1 MSIRKPTVFQ
11 RAARVIATGV
21 LATTLFSSQLTA
33 APLSAATLPLVASQV
48 GISQPSETTITQ
60 HSITL
65 PGGVTRVNIVPVS
78 EGSSQME
85 LGNLKIDFV
94 VSKNLLPKEL
104 ASVPDILSADSI
116 EIDIRHAAL
125 LSVHEVFSSR
135 TTFDLK
141 NAPDLVANQVLQQMQ
156 KHLNAGYGGQSPYLI
171 QKIDL
176 EDACLIKFGMPSAS
190 CTTPFV
196 STFKSPSLN
205 TSSQDNTVAMVRRNK
220 M

>member
-21 LATTLFSSQLTA
+21 LATSLFSSQLIA
-33 APLSAATLPLVASQV
+33 APLSPATLPLVASQAAINQS
-48 GISQPSETTITQ
+48 ISQQ
-60 HSITL
+60 SITL
-65 PGGVTRVNIVPVS
+65 PGGVTRVNIIPVS

-85 LGNLKIDFV
+85 LGNLKIDFT
-94 VSKNLLPKEL
+94 VSPHLLPKEL
-104 ASVPDILSADSI
+104 ASVPDILSADSV

-125 LSVHEVFSSR
+125 LSVHEVFSSH

-141 NAPDLVANQVLQQMQ
+141 NEPNLVANQILEQMQ
-156 KHLNAGYGGQSPYLI
+156 KHLNAGYGGQSPYVI

-196 STFKSPSLN
+196 STFKTQSLN
-205 TSSQDNTVAMVRRNK
+205 TQLQDNSVAVVRRNK